1 MAIEKISS
9 LSALNVE
16 SDNKKK
22 KNAKSGTDFKALL
35 ADTIGR
41 NIKSFEETGL
51 TPSDQLVKSY
61 GGDNALE
68 AKHELQREHDD
79 DEEKSED
86 AKGSASCTASKS
98 AGIETIKK
106 YMPDGSILV
115 VTTENGR
122 TIDQYRKKPHM
133 VERPDYSRPM
143 KVENGTL
150 KPQTKLV
157 PKQNLSELF
166 EM

>member
-79 DEEKSED
+79 DEEKSDD
-86 AKGSASCTASKS
+86 AKGAASGTASKS
-98 AGIETIKK
+98 AGT
-106 YMPDGSILV
+106 V
-115 VTTENGR
+115 
-122 TIDQYRKKPHM
+122 
-133 VERPDYSRPM
+133 
-143 KVENGTL
+143 
-150 KPQTKLV
+150 
-157 PKQNLSELF
+157 
-166 EM
+166 